1 MVMLK
6 AAPIMSQRDMEFVTA
21 WTILVVTLVT
31 SVFQGSLGILPML
44 QPAVLTPLDLVFKA
58 VIPQG
63 FVHVYQSL
71 HQTAKNAMDVTWML
85 GLPSELSKTVS
96 VRY

>member
-31 SVFQGSLGILPML
+31 SVVQGSLGML
-44 QPAVLTPLDLVFKA
+44 QTTVLLVTAVVLGASAHSAMLQDTVTA
-58 VIPQG
+58 R
-63 FVHVYQSL
+63 
-71 HQTAKNAMDVTWML
+71 QT
-85 GLPSELSKTVS
+85 
-96 VRY
+96 

>member
-44 QPAVLTPLDLVFKA
+44 QPTAMLQPTVLLVTAVVLGASAHSAMLQDTVTA
-58 VIPQG
+58 R
-63 FVHVYQSL
+63 
-71 HQTAKNAMDVTWML
+71 QT
-85 GLPSELSKTVS
+85 
-96 VRY
+96 